1 MCLVCPP
8 LPLATGASSCDI
20 FPMKKFSMRFI
31 FTVLFFL
38 VSMPF
43 LALGDALKTSIR
55 LGGSAAETRLVLD
68 LEKSVNFNVT
78 PPDKYGRLIIE
89 IPRSSISNPTSKA
102 FGYVKGFQFLPMSSD
117 KTHLVVNTVPGASI
131 KRFFLLKPLGP
142 GKPHRLVVDIVKGA
156 DSVKVQPVSQPI
168 PKPEIKKPVAP
179 KVVPQKTETI
189 IIKAKQSQP
198 AQKVQKLN
206 RKPIIAIDAG
216 HGGRDPGTIGIG
228 GVREKDVTLSM
239 ALELRKQLLSTGRFQ
254 VFMTRDRDIFLPLR
268 TRVEKARKA
277 KADLFISLH
286 ADSHPNPDTK
296 GMCVYTLSKNRSD
309 REAEKLA
316 AKENKADMIVGMDLS
331 TESMEVTNILIDLA
345 QRESMNLSSHFAQ
358 GLVKSIQAGMRLPN
372 RPHRFAGF
380 AVLTAPDIPSVLIEL
395 GYLSNKIEA
404 KNLCKAS
411 YRHKLSVLLKDAVDQ
426 YFQRRQI

>member
-1 MCLVCPP
+1 MTI
-8 LPLATGASSCDI
+8 AIANAFASGLTASARI
-20 FPMKKFSMRFI
+20 
-31 FTVLFFL
+31 
-38 VSMPF
+38 
-43 LALGDALKTSIR
+43 
-55 LGGSAAETRLVLD
+55 GGTPTETRLVLD
-68 LEKSVNFNVT
+68 VSQSVNFDVS
-78 PPDKYGRLIIE
+78 PPDNYGRLIIQIPKAE
-89 IPRSSISNPTSKA
+89 IADASSKS
-102 FGYVKGFQFLPMSSD
+102 FGLVKGYEFLHMSSG
-117 KTHLVVNTVPGASI
+117 KTHMLVNVQPGSGI
-131 KRFFLLKPLGP
+131 KKFFLLKPLGP
-142 GKPHRLVVDIVKGA
+142 GKPHRLVVDIIKKSEA
-156 DSVKVQPVSQPI
+156 VKVKSIGAEAKEAI
-168 PKPEIKKPVAP
+168 PAT
-179 KVVPQKTETI
+179 KVVPTKPKTIPVTKPKLETI
-189 IIKAKQSQP
+189 TVKPKTTAPVLKAHKS
-198 AQKVQKLN
+198 N

-254 VFMTRDRDIFLPLR
+254 VFLTRDRDIFLPLR
-268 TRVEKARKA
+268 MRVEKARKA

-286 ADSHPNPDTK
+286 ADSHPNAATK

-316 AKENKADMIVGMDLS
+316 AKENKADMITGMDLS
-331 TESMEVTNILIDLA
+331 TESLEVANILIDLA

-358 GLVKSIQAGMRLPN
+358 GLVKSIQVGMKLPN

-411 YRHKLSVLLKDAVDQ
+411 YRHKLAVLLKNAVDQ
-426 YFQRRQI
+426 YFQKRQI